1 MEYYILI
8 YTDNLPANVGGRAN
22 GPVIRI
28 KNKYRD
34 DKGLLEHEKFHVR
47 QWYFGLFIFHGL
59 LYKFSDKY
67 RFWSETQ
74 AYKEQLKYSPGN
86 LDLFASF
93 ISKNYGLNVSVDEA
107 KAALIS

>member
-1 MEYYILI
+1 MKYYILI

-34 DKGLLEHEKFHVR
+34 DKGIHEHEFCHAR
-47 QWYFGLFIFHGL
+47 QWWKTLGLHTL
-59 LYKFSDKY
+59 LVLFSKKYKF
-67 RFWSETQ
+67 WCEVQ

-86 LDLFASF
+86 EDLFASF